1 MGFLLPGTTR
11 LVDAQQ
17 LSGVGSKLHASDV
30 RGVSS
35 RNGSGWRVYGD
46 QRLYEHDWIHAA
58 VFAHEILYVFGGIL
72 QLWRAD
78 VRARRLAVQFKLELR
93 NRRVRHL
100 L

>member
-17 LSGVGSKLHASDV
+17 LSGVGPKLHASDV

-35 RNGSGWRVYGD
+35 RNGSGWRVYD
-46 QRLYEHDWIHAA
+46 DRRLYEHERIHGT
-58 VFAHEILYVFGGIL
+58 VFAHDTLYIFGRIL

-78 VRARRLAVQFKLELR
+78 VRAWWLAVQFKLELR